1 MEKIWSEENKFKTW
15 LRIELLVVEG
25 WAKIGVFPED
35 VPSKMREKASFDL
48 SRIEELERIYR
59 HEVIAFLKSVEESIG
74 EDLSPY
80 LHYGLTSSDVI
91 DTANAVL
98 LRSALEEIEEKA
110 RELKEVLLGKALEY
124 KDTLEVGRTHGVH
137 AEPITFGLKLLSF
150 CSELLRNLNRLRL
163 AKEEISYGKIS
174 GAVGTY
180 SMMDPK
186 VEEYV
191 CRSLGLKV
199 EPVSTQIV
207 PRDRYAFLISV
218 LALFGAFCERLAL
231 EIRHLQRT
239 EVGEAYEP
247 FYRGQRGSSAMP
259 HKRNPILC
267 ERICGLSRIL
277 RGFLPPSFENV
288 ALWHERDIS
297 HSSVE
302 RFSLSQTTS
311 LLFYMLNLLKRV
323 IEGLEVHPEK
333 MRDNLNLT
341 NGLVFSSE
349 VLTKLLSKGVPRDR
363 AYDMVQRCSFRSWK
377 EGKAFKSML
386 LSDPEVS
393 SVLSREEIESCFDFK
408 GLLERVDLIFS
419 RFKEMLME

>member
-1 MEKIWSEENKFKTW
+1 MERIWSEENKFKTW
-15 LRIELLVVEG
+15 LEIELLVVEG
-25 WAKIGVFPED
+25 WAKIGVFPKD
-35 VPSKMREKASFDL
+35 VPLEIRRKASFNL
-48 SRIEELERIYR
+48 SRIKELERVYR

-74 EDLSPY
+74 EELSSY

-98 LRSALEEIEEKA
+98 LKSALEEIEKKA
-110 RELKEVLLGKALEY
+110 KKLKKTLFRKALEY
-124 KDTLEVGRTHGVH
+124 KDLLQVGRTHGIH

-150 CSELLRNLNRLRL
+150 YSELLRNLDRLKI

-180 SMMDPK
+180 SMIDPR

-191 CRSLGLKV
+191 CRSLDLKV

-218 LALFGAFCERLAL
+218 LALLGAFCERFAL

-247 FYRGQRGSSAMP
+247 FYKGQRGSSAMP

-267 ERICGLSRIL
+267 ERICGLSRVL
-277 RGFLPPSFENV
+277 RGFLSPSFENV

-302 RFSLSQTTS
+302 RFSLPQTTS
-311 LLFYMLNLLKRV
+311 LVFYMLDLLDRIV
-323 IEGLEVHPEK
+323 EGLEVHPDR
-333 MRDNLNLT
+333 MMNNMNLT
-341 NGLVFSSE
+341 NGLIFSSE
-349 VLTKLLSKGVPRDR
+349 VLTKLLSKGIPRDR
-363 AYDMVQRCSFRSWK
+363 AYDIVQRCSFKSWSDK
-377 EGKAFKSML
+377 ISFKL
-386 LSDPEVS
+386 VLSLDPEVS
-393 SVLSREEIESCFDFK
+393 AILDKGEIESCFDPK
-408 GLLERVDLIFS
+408 RLLKKVDLIFS
-419 RFKEMLME
+419 RFKEMVRS